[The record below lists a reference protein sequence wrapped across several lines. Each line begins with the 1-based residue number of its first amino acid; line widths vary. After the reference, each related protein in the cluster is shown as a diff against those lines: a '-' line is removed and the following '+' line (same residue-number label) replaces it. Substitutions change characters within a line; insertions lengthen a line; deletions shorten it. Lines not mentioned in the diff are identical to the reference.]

1 MSTPLLI
8 GLIWLGLVVMF
19 VGVLRVGT
27 STPTPRPSVS
37 PPLAMNG
44 RPLGATGQR
53 TWPKE
58 SSGAAIATRVE
69 AA

>member
-1 MSTPLLI
+1 VSTPLLI

-27 STPTPRPSVS
+27 SAPTPRPSVS
-37 PPLAMNG
+37 PPLAVNSP
-44 RPLGATGQR
+44 PLGATGQR
-53 TWPKE
+53 TRPE
-58 SSGAAIATRVE
+58 ASGAAIATRVE